1 MRPVHRLIV
10 LYVVLGVAV
19 VQVGVV
25 LIRGQAVPAEVWGL
39 FGAVVGYLLVRP
51 GGPGD
56 DGGTTGTPPGAGAK

>member
-1 MRPVHRLIV
+1 VRPIHRLVV
-10 LYVVLGVAV
+10 LYVVLAVAV

-51 GGPGD
+51 GD
-56 DGGTTGTPPGAGAK
+56 DGGGTGTPPGAGTK